1 MSETKRPVPPRST
14 RLQEFA
20 EYRRI
25 ASIDE
30 MGRRKFANNA
40 FDGILTMVGVVMGS
54 YVGGVREP
62 RIIVSTGLATCMAM
76 GISGFWGAYVT
87 ESAERKRELQD
98 LEHAMLRDL
107 GETEQARASRFAAI
121 VVSVIDGL
129 SPLVAGMFVLLPFL
143 FAGAWFAAGTSYVAA
158 LAMAFLLLF
167 GLGVFLGKVA
177 RENALVGG
185 IRMIVA
191 GLVCVALTFLISGGG

>member
-1 MSETKRPVPPRST
+1 VSETKRPVPPRST

>member
-1 MSETKRPVPPRST
+1 VSETKRPLPPRST

-54 YVGGVREP
+54 YVAGVREP

>member
-1 MSETKRPVPPRST
+1 MSETKRPLTPRST

-20 EYRRI
+20 RYRRI

-40 FDGILTMVGVVMGS
+40 FDGILTMIGVVMGS
-54 YVGGVREP
+54 YVGGVRDP
-62 RIIVSTGLATCMAM
+62 RIVVSTGVATCMAM

-98 LEHAMLRDL
+98 LEQAMLRDL
-107 GETEQARASRFAAI
+107 GETEQARASHFAAI

-167 GLGVFLGKVA
+167 GLGVFVGKVA

-185 IRMIVA
+185 VRMILA
-191 GLVCVALTFLISGGG
+191 GLVCVALSFLLNGGG